1 LVRHTARV
9 PATFLYKKGCLVSEL
24 LSSFT
29 LWGGLSVAFA
39 GWVMG
44 YAYHIETRRH
54 ASNRQALPAPGR
66 TPALSIVRK
75 LN

>member
-1 LVRHTARV
+1 VRHTACV
-9 PATFLYKKGCLVSEL
+9 PATSLYKKGCLVSEL
-24 LSSFT
+24 FSSFT

-44 YAYHIETRRH
+44 YAYHIETHRH
-54 ASNRQALPAPGR
+54 VLHPQALPAPGR